1 MSPLYPLLLSLAV
14 IQPTPD
20 PTPNVNS
27 PAQDPARPH
36 VTLPPVMPWSGR
48 SEALIA
54 KPGDPW
60 ITPAEAN
67 GFTATPSY
75 AETHAWIDR
84 LVAASPLLSREVFGR
99 TSEGRALYAVRAHR
113 GAAGKP
119 VVLIQAGI
127 HSGEIDGKDAGLML
141 LRDIAL
147 RDKAD
152 LLAQVDIVFVPIY
165 NADGHERASPY
176 NRPNQRGPNNPGER
190 STPQGI
196 NLNRDYAKAD
206 APETQGMLALLRRL
220 DPVLY
225 LDLHVSDGFDH
236 GYDVTYTF
244 AAWGTYT
251 QSPAITAW
259 LNGSFQA
266 GVDPFV
272 RRMGHHPHFYPSAI
286 DERDLSKGLRF
297 ASEGPRY
304 STGYGDYA
312 RIPTVLVEMHC
323 LKPYRQ
329 RVLGA
334 YAMMEGAIRQTA
346 RDLPALQAAIAADR
360 AARPDTL
367 TVKWERR
374 TTPIAQVPFT
384 AMAAERYRSP
394 ASGEEE
400 LRYLARTEETRVPVI
415 GQDAVAQV
423 APPRAWWVPASATAV
438 IARLDLHGIRYE
450 RIAAPREMTLDRVR
464 LSEPRLGPV
473 TDGRVMLSAGGFHHA
488 PEAAL
493 WRAGSVR
500 VPYDQ
505 PRGLLAAALLEPE
518 AVDSLLAWGFFPE
531 MLQADGGME
540 RYASVPM
547 AEAML
552 ARDPALKAAFED
564 RLRHD
569 PAFAADGAARLAWFV
584 ARSPY
589 ADDRHLLYPIGREVE
604 GR

>member
-14 IQPTPD
+14 TQ
-20 PTPNVNS
+20 PNVTAS
-27 PAQDPARPH
+27 PIRAAQEPAPPH
-36 VTLPPVMPWSGR
+36 DVLPPAMPWSGA

-54 KPGDPW
+54 KPGNPW

-67 GFTATPSY
+67 GFATTPSY
-75 AETHAWIDR
+75 AQTHAWIDR
-84 LVAASPLLSREVFGR
+84 LVATSPLLMREVFGR
-99 TSEGRALYAVRAHR
+99 TSEGRELYAVRAHR
-113 GAAGKP
+113 GTAAKP

-152 LLAQVDIVFVPIY
+152 LLDRVDLVFVPIY
-165 NADGHERASPY
+165 NADGHERTSPY

-206 APETQGMLALLRRL
+206 APETQAMLALLRRL

-225 LDLHVSDGFDH
+225 IDMHVSDGFDH

-244 AAWGTYT
+244 AGWGTYT

-286 DERDLSKGLRF
+286 DERDLSRGLRF
-297 ASEGPRY
+297 AAEGPRY

-334 YAMMEGAIRQTA
+334 YAMMEGALRQVA
-346 RDLPALQAAIAADR
+346 RDLPALRAAIARDR

-400 LRYLARTEETRVPVI
+400 LRYFARTQETRVPVI
-415 GQDAVAQV
+415 GQDAVARV
-423 APPRAWWVPASATAV
+423 TLPRAWWLPASATAA

-464 LSEPRLGPV
+464 LTDAKLGPV

-488 PEAAL
+488 PEAGL

-531 MLQADGGME
+531 MLQRNDGME
-540 RYASVPM
+540 RYASAPM

-552 ARDPALKAAFED
+552 ARDPALRAAFED

-584 ARSPY
+584 ERSPY
-589 ADDRHLLYPIGREVE
+589 ADDRHLLYPVGREIE